1 MMYARA
7 DSLAFPEIV
16 RDLVGSVGFF
26 FLLVVVALIVYF
38 DDIQLVAQTAQEI
51 PTIYN
56 VRIAGIKVIDA
67 LSIGLVLLL
76 LIYLVLK
83 SNLETS
89 AAHRWL
95 FIISLVYLYAGVVGY
110 IYSFFYHYDYLVWI
124 QDVQQTVYLLGFF
137 LVTFYFVNT
146 ARRWKI
152 FSISFIGLLAAKN
165 GLILYHSALG
175 IGKTIG
181 DWAIRSSQNA
191 EFAFFPMMFFVLL
204 LLLLRSKSLAHR
216 IGYLSLISIYLANS
230 LLGIYRTVWVMLIFG
245 LVYLLAQLES
255 RKRWQLTFSIVAILA
270 IVLYYVSLMYP
281 RFLKL
286 AWTFKFASIFD
297 WSVHGDRSN
306 STRLLEVT
314 NVLDRVFS
322 QSAFLQ
328 GMGLG
333 AWWDDSAR
341 RLLPDFGSG
350 FTYKTRFTTTHMW
363 YLTQIL
369 KLGFI
374 GTCVYWWSMYK
385 IVHSVAKYI
394 RTMSWEQW
402 EKSMMLGLNVGLI
415 AAFLSSADFVRL
427 YQVIG
432 INLGMTASYMSLYPR
447 VEQSQT

>member
-1 MMYARA
+1 MMYEQPN
-7 DSLAFPEIV
+7 SLAFPEIV
-16 RDLVGSVGFF
+16 RDIVGSVGFS

-56 VRIAGIKVIDA
+56 VRIGGIKIIDA

-76 LIYLVLK
+76 LIFLVLK
-83 SNLETS
+83 SNLATS
-89 AAHRWL
+89 VAHRWI
-95 FIISLVYLYAGVVGY
+95 FAITLVYLYAGVVGY
-110 IYSFFYHYDYLVWI
+110 IYSFIYQYDYLIWI
-124 QDVQQTVYLLGFF
+124 QDVQQTVYLVGFF

-165 GLILYHSALG
+165 GLILSRSALG

-204 LLLLRSKSLAHR
+204 LLLLRSKSFVHR
-216 IGYLSLISIYLANS
+216 IGYLSLIFIYLANS
-230 LLGIYRTVWVMLIFG
+230 LLGIYRTVWVILILG
-245 LVYLLAQLES
+245 LAYLLTQLES
-255 RKRWQLTFSIVAILA
+255 RKRLQLIFSIVAILA
-270 IVLYYVSLMYP
+270 IVLYYVSIMYP

-369 KLGFI
+369 KLGAI
-374 GTCVYWWSMYK
+374 GTCLYWYSMYK
-385 IVHSVAKYI
+385 MVHSVAIYV
-394 RTMSWEQW
+394 RAMSWERW
-402 EKSMMLGLNVGLI
+402 EKSMILGLNVGLI

-427 YQVIG
+427 YQIIG

-447 VEQSQT
+447 VEQS